1 MTMMLRRL
9 RDSVQEPGC
18 VAVVWLIGSQGLQVI
33 LTEVDSQG
41 TPQRQ
46 MVGDLKGS
54 PVFDEIGFA
63 FRF

>member
-1 MTMMLRRL
+1 M
-9 RDSVQEPGC
+9 
-18 VAVVWLIGSQGLQVI
+18 AVVWLIGSQGLQVI